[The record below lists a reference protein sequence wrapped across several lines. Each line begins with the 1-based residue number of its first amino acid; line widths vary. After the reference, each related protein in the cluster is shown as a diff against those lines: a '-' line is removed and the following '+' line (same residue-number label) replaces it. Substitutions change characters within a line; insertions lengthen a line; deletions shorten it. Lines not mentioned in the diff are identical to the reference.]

1 MPKEEIFHKFKE
13 GTLHSGSKHGP
24 LVHSEKQAVAIALS
38 YDHKKHREKN
48 TDRHAHMNTDGSIA
62 KSHHDACVTAHSQM
76 QESTKGME
84 HMMKNGLMD
93 HMDNDGDENY

>member
-1 MPKEEIFHKFKE
+1 MPLEKGKSREIISHNISKMVHE
-13 GTLHSGSKHGP
+13 GYP
-24 LVHSEKQAVAIALS
+24 QKQAVAAALNTARHS
-38 YDHKKHREKN
+38 KKN
-48 TDRHAHMNTDGSIA
+48 SDRHAHMNTDGSIA